1 MIGCM
6 TMIIQFFYFYFLWV
20 FEQKKDSE
28 TVEAEDVR
36 DSLLELMRNRYRG
49 WTHEMTAT
57 SGNSVESD
65 QHQLHNHNQMGAYP
79 HEFHS

>member
-36 DSLLELMRNRYRG
+36 DSLLELTRNRYRG

-57 SGNSVESD
+57 PENGVGRD
-65 QHQLHNHNQMGAYP
+65 QHQLHNHQQIGAYP
-79 HEFHS
+79 HQFHS